1 VSPGDRIAD
10 HTTDALVWG
19 EVLAVHGDQVQV
31 RLEDGRVCWRP
42 ARVLEADQPCRP
54 DLIPGWRTLEAP

>member
-1 VSPGDRIAD
+1 VSPGDRVID

-42 ARVLEADQPCRP
+42 ARVLEEDQPNVR
-54 DLIPGWRTLEAP
+54 DLPPGIP